1 MLTGVFEKV
10 GNLILQ
16 EKEIPVL
23 RSDLDVKI
31 KVEAASICG
40 TDVHIL
46 ADPPGHPA
54 TPGIVQGHEYV
65 GEVVEVGKEVS
76 NVSVG
81 DRVIVDP
88 TTTCGSCYYCQ
99 VGKQNLCENA
109 STIGIFLD
117 GGWASYSVVPS
128 KNAYKVSKKIAPEL
142 AVLAEPLSC
151 VINGSEKINVQP
163 GDSVVIIGAGPMGQL
178 FTQVLKAAGA
188 AKIICV
194 DFSDYRLNY
203 SKLSGAT
210 HIINP
215 QIQDLERS
223 VKEITEVGADV
234 VIDCVGSL
242 FNQCMNLVC
251 HGGQILLVGMNE
263 HAHPDIKQYDLTRN
277 EITVKGTFIQNNNF
291 PKVVK
296 ILESEL
302 LNLDSLIT
310 HKISL
315 DKIHEGIETMRKGE
329 AIKIIVYPV

>member
-10 GNLILQ
+10 GNLTLQ

-23 RSDLDVKI
+23 KTDLDVKI

-128 KNAYKVSKKIAPEL
+128 KNVYKVSKKIAPEL

-151 VINGSEKINVQP
+151 VINGSEKIKVQP

-215 QIQDLERS
+215 QSQDLERS

-296 ILESEL
+296 
-302 LNLDSLIT
+302 
-310 HKISL
+310 
-315 DKIHEGIETMRKGE
+315 
-329 AIKIIVYPV
+329 

>member
-1 MLTGVFEKV
+1 MLAGVFEKV
-10 GNLILQ
+10 GNLNLQ

-23 RSDLDVKI
+23 KSDLDVKI

-40 TDVHIL
+40 TDIHIL

-65 GEVVEVGKEVS
+65 GKVVEIGKDVS
-76 NVSVG
+76 NVSIG

-88 TTTCGSCYYCQ
+88 TTTCGTCYYCQ
-99 VGKQNLCENA
+99 VGRQNLCENA

-128 KNAYKVSKKIAPEL
+128 KNIYKISKKIAPET

-151 VINGSEKINVQP
+151 VINGSEKVNVQP

-194 DFSDYRLNY
+194 DFSDYRLKY

-210 HIINP
+210 HIVNP
-215 QIQDLERS
+215 QSQDVEKVVR
-223 VKEITEVGADV
+223 EITEVGADV

-263 HAHPDIKQYDLTRN
+263 HALPKIKQYDLARN
-277 EITVKGTFIQNNNF
+277 EVTVKGTFIQNNDF

-296 ILESEL
+296 ILESNL
-302 LNLDSLIT
+302 LNLDDLIT
-310 HKISL
+310 HKIPLS
-315 DKIHEGIETMRKGE
+315 KIHEGIETMRKGE
-329 AIKIIVYPV
+329 AIKIIVYPG